1 MFAEE
6 YPLFMG
12 ACMRPI
18 GWIGVVLIV
27 IGIIGVASGGFSY
40 TKEKHTVEMGP
51 LKMEAK
57 EKGFV
62 PRSVALGLIVAGAVM
77 VAVDVVGKKKA

>member
-1 MFAEE
+1 
-6 YPLFMG
+6 
-12 ACMRPI
+12 MRPL

-27 IGIIGVASGGFSY
+27 IGIVGVATGGFSY
-40 TKEKHTVEMGP
+40 TKEKHSVEMGP

-62 PRSVALGLIVAGAVM
+62 PRSVAFGLIVAGGIL
-77 VAVDVVGKKKA
+77 VALDVSKRKKA